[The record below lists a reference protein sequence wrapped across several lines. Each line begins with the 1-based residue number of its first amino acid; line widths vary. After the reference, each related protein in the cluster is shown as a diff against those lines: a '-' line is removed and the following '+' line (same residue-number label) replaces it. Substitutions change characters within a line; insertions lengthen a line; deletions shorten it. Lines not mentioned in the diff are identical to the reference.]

1 MSQKNESIFAV
12 YDKVAGHVV
21 YFKFSPSAGA
31 FVRDESKRIYQ
42 SYPTFEE
49 DFDLVKIAEVHYYD
63 DGRPHIVPCCE
74 VFSWDCYKFPET
86 PVETSPVVSPD
97 FINGSN

>member
-1 MSQKNESIFAV
+1 MSQKNESVFAV
-12 YDKVAGHVV
+12 FDKVAGHVV

-49 DFDLVKIAEVHYYD
+49 DFELIKVAEVHYD
-63 DGRPHIVPCCE
+63 DEGYPQFVPCNE
-74 VFSWDCYKFPET
+74 KFSWDCYKFPEN
-86 PVETSPVVSPD
+86 PVDKSSVSPD
-97 FINGSN
+97 FVNGSN